1 MASPLSLPQH
11 GSVEIDGR
19 ATPYRV
25 RRSRRSRHAALHI
38 HPRSGLEVVIPT
50 EAPDGLVDELLHEKR
65 DWLRR
70 HALELQRAQ
79 HSSLPLQSGK
89 LLPLRGEWYPLR
101 ISPPSGTRARTPS
114 RANARSRA
122 ARVRF
127 DGATIAVATREPS
140 GVAAALERWYR
151 RQARR
156 VLLDRIAALRAPNDP
171 PVRRLAVRDQGTRWG
186 SCSSAGT
193 LSFNW
198 RLIMAPPDVLDAVVV
213 HELVHLTIG
222 DHSDRFWS
230 ALQTRFPRHK
240 TCRRWLDANAYR
252 LGF

>member
-19 ATPYRV
+19 ATPYSV
-25 RRSRRSRHAALHI
+25 RRSTRSRHAALHI
-38 HPRSGLEVVIPT
+38 HPRAGLEVVIPAR
-50 EAPDGLVDELLHEKR
+50 APDSLVDDLLHEKR
-65 DWLRR
+65 DWLAR

-79 HSSLPLQSGK
+79 HSRLPLQSGK
-89 LLPLRGEWYPLR
+89 FLPLRGEWYPLR
-101 ISPPSGTRARTPS
+101 ISPPSGTRARPAS
-114 RANARSRA
+114 RSRA
-122 ARVRF
+122 QSRVRF
-127 DGATIAVATREPS
+127 DGATIEVATREPS

-151 RQARR
+151 RQARQI
-156 VLLDRIAALRAPNDP
+156 LLDRIAALRAPDEP